1 LAGTWPTFRQESP
14 EAVKEHPDLRQ
25 AAAGPGQLLDH
36 ALRLPGRPRRVL
48 QEVVRQGAGVG
59 RQVALGAVELDPPQG
74 LDPACEVL
82 VEVALHS
89 AAAQVGQA
97 GDLGVRQAAA
107 LEPEDLHLL
116 LDAGVGVVEPLVPQ
130 GGHIRVGEGE
140 LAHGWPR
147 PESGELTGDGV
158 AIIHTSG
165 KRQLWPVAA

>member
-48 QEVVRQGAGVG
+48 QEVVPQGAGVG

-74 LDPACEVL
+74 LDPAGQVL

-89 AAAQVGQA
+89 AAAQVGQP

-107 LEPEDLHLL
+107 LEPQDLHLL
-116 LDAGVGVVEPLVPQ
+116 LHPGVGVVEALVPQ
-130 GGHIRVGEGE
+130 GGDVRVGEGE
-140 LAHGWPR
+140 LPHGR
-147 PESGELTGDGV
+147 PGFGEGDTLPGDVGV
-158 AIIHTSG
+158 RPPSG
-165 KRQLWPVAA
+165 KCHL